1 MQLLNNLTGGIQYLL
16 YAINVFS
23 KYAWVDP
30 MKDKKYITIT
40 KSFQKHLDE
49 SEGNKAGKTWEDK
62 DSELYNRSM

>member
-1 MQLLNNLTGGIQYLL
+1 
-16 YAINVFS
+16 
-23 KYAWVDP
+23 
-30 MKDKKYITIT
+30 MKDKKYIAIT